1 MYNIESIKLLKGN
14 LQNEIDKELNRIII
28 KFKEYVC
35 VEHEDNPK
43 FTLVDGICTRINY
56 GCKDNIYFWYY
67 LPGDVIFTHKNKIWR
82 SNVIFYNNNLNWWY
96 VYNRD
101 NKQYIEFGEMDTDS
115 QIKMLE
121 MLENNLEL

>member
-1 MYNIESIKLLKGN
+1 MDIAIFILHHIFNLVNTKSCFSLVFYQIIVCLLN
-14 LQNEIDKELNRIII
+14 FFCQII
-28 KFKEYVC
+28 
-35 VEHEDNPK
+35 
-43 FTLVDGICTRINY
+43 LLR
-56 GCKDNIYFWYY
+56 
-67 LPGDVIFTHKNKIWR
+67 FTHKNKIWR

-101 NKQYIEFGEMDTDS
+101 NKQYVEFGEMDTDN